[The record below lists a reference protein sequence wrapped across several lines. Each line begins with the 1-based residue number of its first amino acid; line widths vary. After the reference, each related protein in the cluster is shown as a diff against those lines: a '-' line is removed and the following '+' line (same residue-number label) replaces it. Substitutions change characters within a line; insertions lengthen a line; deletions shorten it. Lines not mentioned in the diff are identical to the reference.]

1 MSEINDLKK
10 ALLTSRREYA
20 RALFELNELQ
30 LKVLEDEIKAEESKP
45 AEAEIVTPDGDA

>member
-30 LKVLEDEIKAEESKP
+30 LKVLEDEIKAEESRP
-45 AEAEIVTPDGDA
+45 IEPETTDGDA